1 MAAIVTGGLEF
12 RLRPK
17 YQLMNIFEK
26 LKLLKAA
33 NKAMEV
39 LPVDKLWSMLSGRK
53 TYVGVLAWVVY
64 KAAVNHGWLQPMP
77 DLEVA
82 ILGWSGLAAR
92 DAIGKKA

>member
-1 MAAIVTGGLEF
+1 MSI
-12 RLRPK
+12 
-17 YQLMNIFEK
+17 IEK
-26 LKLLKAA
+26 LRLLKFA
-33 NKAMEV
+33 NKAMGV
-39 LPVDKLWSMLSGRK
+39 IPMDKLWASLSGRK

-92 DAIGKKA
+92 DAIGKK